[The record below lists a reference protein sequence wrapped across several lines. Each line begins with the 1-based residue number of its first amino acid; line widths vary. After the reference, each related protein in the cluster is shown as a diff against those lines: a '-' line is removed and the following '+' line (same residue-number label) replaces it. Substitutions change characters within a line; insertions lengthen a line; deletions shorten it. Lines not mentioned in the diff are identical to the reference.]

1 MRQLGRNNIIF
12 FGANFIFALSYGVWY
27 NLRGLHLADLGASPE
42 LVGTALAISGIAS
55 GIVPLPAGYLV
66 DRVGPRRVLLASWVI
81 GALGAVVMALAN
93 TWQVVTLGLVIFSLI
108 TAGNPAAVAF
118 VMSNVRGHAERENSQ
133 QQLSLVFRSWPAAMI
148 FSPFLGGLLADWL
161 GIRADLWAGAAGF
174 TLAVFVLL
182 RTEEVEILEPDP
194 GDGGVLVL
202 FRNRAFL
209 LVAGYYTLLT
219 LVLYVGYMLAPNYL
233 EDTLGF
239 SSGTIGILFS
249 LFSLGTF
256 LANILIAR
264 VKSKLAGVVLLV
276 GVWLALLGLW
286 GLRAVVPIGF
296 VFIPFGGLIAFW
308 VLKTADIGRV
318 VQAQNQGLAF
328 GVMESLTFIAGALAS
343 WLAGNLYELNAAHDL
358 PLVAGLLGIPVILV
372 LWFFLPG
379 LVKRVSS

>member
-1 MRQLGRNNIIF
+1 LNQLGRDNIIF
-12 FGANFIFALSYGVWY
+12 FGANFTFALSYGLWY

-42 LVGTALAISGIAS
+42 MVGTALAVSGIAS
-55 GIVPLPAGYLV
+55 GIVPLPSGYLV
-66 DRVGPRRVLLASWVI
+66 DRVGPRRVLLAAWLI

-93 TWQVVTLGLVIFSLI
+93 TWQVVTLGLVVFSLS

-118 VMSNVRGHAERENSQ
+118 VMSNVRERAEDENTQ
-133 QQLSLVFRSWPAAMI
+133 RQLSLVFRSWPAAMI
-148 FSPFLGGLLADWL
+148 FAPFLGGLLADWL

-174 TLAVFVLL
+174 ALAIIIFV
-182 RTEEVEILEPDP
+182 RTREVEIIPQNP

-219 LVLYVGYMLAPNYL
+219 LVLYIGYTLAPNYL

-239 SSGTIGILFS
+239 SSGTIGTLFS

-264 VKSKLAGVVLLV
+264 VKPKLAGVVLLV

-296 VFIPFGGLIAFW
+296 IFIPFGGLIAVW
-308 VLKTADIGRV
+308 VLKTADIERAV
-318 VQAQNQGLAF
+318 PAQNLGLAF
-328 GVMESLTFIAGALAS
+328 GVVESLTFIAGALTS
-343 WLAGNLYELNAAHDL
+343 WLAGILYEMNAAHDL
-358 PLVAGLLGIPVILV
+358 PLVAGLLSIPVMLV
-372 LWFFLPG
+372 LWFLLPG
-379 LVKRVSS
+379 LVRRVSS

>member
-1 MRQLGRNNIIF
+1 L
-12 FGANFIFALSYGVWY
+12 
-27 NLRGLHLADLGASPE
+27 
-42 LVGTALAISGIAS
+42 
-55 GIVPLPAGYLV
+55 
-66 DRVGPRRVLLASWVI
+66 I

-93 TWQVVTLGLVIFSLI
+93 TWQVVTLGLVVFSLS
-108 TAGNPAAVAF
+108 TAGNPAAIAF
-118 VMSNVRGHAERENSQ
+118 VMSNVQGHAERENSQ
-133 QQLSLVFRSWPAAMI
+133 QQLALVFRSWPAAMI

-182 RTEEVEILEPDP
+182 LTKEEEILEPDP
-194 GDGGVLVL
+194 GDGGVLEL
-202 FRNRAFL
+202 FRDRAFL

-239 SSGTIGILFS
+239 SSGMVGTLFS

-256 LANILIAR
+256 LANILIER
-264 VKSKLAGVVLLV
+264 VKPKLAGVVLLV

-296 VFIPFGGLIAFW
+296 VFLPFGGLIAVW

-318 VQAQNQGLAF
+318 VQAGNQGLAF
-328 GVMESLTFIAGALAS
+328 GVMESLTFIAAALAS

-358 PLVAGLLGIPVILV
+358 PLVAGMLGIPVMLV
-372 LWFFLPG
+372 LWFLLPG
-379 LVKRVSS
+379 WVKRVSS